1 MGKVLYV
8 GRGLAELALVEVH
21 TRMLRRI
28 PRHMSLRK
36 STEDRRYE
44 SGTSGCYMPGLVT
57 SLAELAP
64 PTIQS
69 ADAAAAVSG
78 APVGE
83 NAVAAATAVEN
94 SAKTEECIV
103 AVAAA
108 IVYITGVAG

>member
-8 GRGLAELALVEVH
+8 GSGLAELALVEVH

-44 SGTSGCYMPGLVT
+44 GGTSGCYMPGLVT

-83 NAVAAATAVEN
+83 NAAASAVEN

>member
-1 MGKVLYV
+1 M
-8 GRGLAELALVEVH
+8 
-21 TRMLRRI
+21 
-28 PRHMSLRK
+28 
-36 STEDRRYE
+36 
-44 SGTSGCYMPGLVT
+44 
-57 SLAELAP
+57 
-64 PTIQS
+64 
-69 ADAAAAVSG
+69 SG